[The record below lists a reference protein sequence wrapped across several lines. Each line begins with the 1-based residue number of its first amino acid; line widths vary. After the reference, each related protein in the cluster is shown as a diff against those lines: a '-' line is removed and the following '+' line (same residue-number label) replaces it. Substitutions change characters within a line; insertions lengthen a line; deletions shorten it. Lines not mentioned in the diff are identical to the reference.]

1 MAVFPSKEWVGAVL
15 EAAKKSEK
23 YQEAAKD
30 WEGDFLCIIEGDEEF
45 LRDMSRKE
53 VMKGFMSFLDMMP
66 AEARK
71 RYASTPMGDIF
82 EKKLGIPLGV
92 SIKDVNVDKVS
103 ALVSR
108 LSTEDL
114 KGACT
119 YFWADFWHGSVRAMA
134 PVAPGEHENAA
145 FKLWG
150 KYSAWKMMVSG
161 KQDTIRLI
169 MSNKL
174 KLEGDMSYVM
184 KNMKGVITLTK
195 EVFAGVPIE

>member
-15 EAAKKSEK
+15 AAAAKSDK
-23 YQEAAKD
+23 YKEAAKD

-45 LRDMSRKE
+45 LRDMSRRKVLE
-53 VMKGFMSFLDMMP
+53 GFMSFLDMMP
-66 AEARK
+66 PKARK
-71 RYASTPMGDIF
+71 KFAGTPMGDIF
-82 EKKLGIPLGV
+82 EKKLGIPLDASV
-92 SIKDVNVDKVS
+92 KDINVDKIS
-103 ALVSR
+103 ALVSK
-108 LSTEDL
+108 LSVEDL

-119 YFWADFWHGSVRAMA
+119 YFWSDFWHGSVRAME
-134 PVAPGEHENAA
+134 PVAPGEHSNAA
-145 FKLWG
+145 FKLSG

-195 EVFAGVPIE
+195 EVFASVPIE